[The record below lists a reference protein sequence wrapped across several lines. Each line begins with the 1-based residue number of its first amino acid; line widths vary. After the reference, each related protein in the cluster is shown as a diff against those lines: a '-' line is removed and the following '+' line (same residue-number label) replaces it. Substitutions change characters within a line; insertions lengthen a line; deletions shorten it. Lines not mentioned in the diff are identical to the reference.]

1 MRRTKKI
8 TRNWLKTPI
17 LFLACIL
24 VTDYSISETR
34 LYGGTG
40 QNPTFLGCFG
50 ELCDSNHPSSICNV
64 KGRYGSQ
71 GADLSIWNADSFYG
85 NEYRKTSIWNKG
97 SAGLVMTD
105 GSRMFLGRLTVKQFS
120 PTNNI
125 SEILG
130 NFYSESNKDLLKTRL
145 KFCNSVMS
153 Q

>member
-1 MRRTKKI
+1 MRRTQKI
-8 TRNWLKTPI
+8 FRNRLKIPTV
-17 LFLACIL
+17 FLACIF
-24 VTDYSISETR
+24 VTNYSISETR

-40 QNPTFLGCFG
+40 QNPMFLGCFG
-50 ELCDSNHPSSICNV
+50 ELCDSSHPSSICNV

-71 GADLSIWNADSFYG
+71 GSDLCIWNAASFYG
-85 NEYRKTSIWNKG
+85 NEYRMNSLWIICSSCLVKT
-97 SAGLVMTD
+97 D
-105 GSRMFLGRLTVKQFS
+105 RSRVFLGRLKVKQSS

-130 NFYSESNKDLLKTRL
+130 NFYSESNKDLLQTQL